1 MAQVANT
8 SKIVW
13 FTFNDGTNW
22 QLYDYGGSLLLAS
35 SPLVGPPENS
45 WTNGELLV
53 IRKNTFTL
61 GGVDGTWK
69 YWDTESYRITNG
81 YTSSTQPSNRAM
93 YTKRNGA
100 WSEVAP
106 SVFDS
111 SVTPVANVRVTITAV
126 GAAGGSGAGDGG
138 LSGYAGYPGIMIT
151 GNIVIEPGDTLELH
165 IGSGGGSG
173 AGGASAAGG
182 AAGGGDLIGY
192 TGGTGGRS
200 GNEGSSGAGGGG
212 GAATVIL
219 KNKNIFL
226 VAGGGGGGGGSG
238 VNSPGRAAANQN
250 QLTGSNAGAA
260 GQDKTSGGEHRGGG
274 GGCKIICTKLYE
286 LGLMSEDIY
295 LADQAFGNELIE
307 THPDI
312 YNGYRAWAEIV
323 VDWMDGGGPKMMPW
337 MSDAEFSVAAK
348 RWSITWAEDIATPWA
363 EEMAYKMGVKETG
376 SLTGKMITL
385 AGLPICKAV
394 GVWQRIFGP
403 SKKSAGFIKGAMLV
417 PVFVMFKVVAEL
429 GRLIERK
436 NKKELGE

>member
-13 FTFNDGTNW
+13 FTFNDGSNW
-22 QLYDYGGSLLLAS
+22 QLYDQGGAILLAS
-35 SPLVGPPENS
+35 SPYAGPTENS

-53 IRKNTFTL
+53 IRKSTFTY

-81 YTSSTQPSNRAM
+81 YTSFTQPPNRGVF
-93 YTKRNGA
+93 TKRNGVWVEA
-100 WSEVAP
+100 GP
-106 SVFDS
+106 HVFDS
-111 SVTPVANVRVTITAV
+111 NIAPVANVTVTITAV
-126 GAAGGSGAGDGG
+126 GGAGGSGAGDGG
-138 LSGYAGYPGIMIT
+138 LSGHAGYPGTMIT
-151 GNIVIEPGDTLELH
+151 GNIVMQAGDTLELH
-165 IGSGGGSG
+165 VGRGGGAG
-173 AGGASAAGG
+173 AGGASATGG
-182 AAGGGDLIGY
+182 AAGGGDILGY
-192 TGGTGGRS
+192 KGGAGGRS

-212 GAATVIL
+212 GAATVVI

-238 VNSPGRAAANQN
+238 VNSPGQAAANQN
-250 QLTGSNAGAA
+250 QLTGSNAGAN
-260 GQDKTSGGEHRGGG
+260 GQDKTSGGEHRGG

-286 LGLMSEDIY
+286 LGLMSEEIY
-295 LADQAFGNELIE
+295 LADQAFGEELIK
-307 THPDI
+307 TNPDI

-323 VDWMDGGGPKMMPW
+323 VDWMDGQGPKMMPW

-348 RWSITWAEDIATPWA
+348 RWSITWAKDIATPWA
-363 EEMAYKMGVKETG
+363 EEMAYKMGVKDTG

-394 GVWQRIFGP
+394 GVWQRVFGP
-403 SKKSAGFIKGAMLV
+403 SEKPAGFIKGAMLV

-436 NKKELGE
+436 SKK